1 VQETVRPMQRK
12 GPLLCLPNL
21 TYRFYACRQLY
32 ITTISEEGD
41 DASPD
46 SGKLFVVDLEG
57 ARGAGGAH
65 KYSGRV

>member
-1 VQETVRPMQRK
+1 MVQAA
-12 GPLLCLPNL
+12 LCTLHANFL
-21 TYRFYACRQLY
+21 FCRQLY

-46 SGKLFVVDLEG
+46 SGKLFVVDVEG
-57 ARGAGGAH
+57 AQGAGGAH

>member
-1 VQETVRPMQRK
+1 MTAGDCELHVWYRLSCAPSMQ
-12 GPLLCLPNL
+12 
-21 TYRFYACRQLY
+21 TFFFCRQLY

-57 ARGAGGAH
+57 AQGAGGAH